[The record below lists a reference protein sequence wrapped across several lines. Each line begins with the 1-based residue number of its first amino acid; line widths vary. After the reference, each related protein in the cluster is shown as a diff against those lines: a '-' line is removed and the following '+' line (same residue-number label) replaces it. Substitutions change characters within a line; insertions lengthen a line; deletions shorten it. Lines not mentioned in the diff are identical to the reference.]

1 MCWFISLFKR
11 KSKKENDYLTFND
24 IEILDNEIY
33 DEDDFDDDF
42 DDISYSIDEF

>member
-33 DEDDFDDDF
+33 DDLIYDDY
-42 DDISYSIDEF
+42 IE